1 VAAYRIVTEALTNV
15 ARHATARHC
24 HVGIAMDERSLLV
37 AVEDDGVGLPAQ
49 LRYGVGL
56 NAMRERATELGG
68 TCTAE
73 TAPGGGT
80 RIEARIPV
88 A

>member
-1 VAAYRIVTEALTNV
+1 MTSGV

-24 HVGIAMDERSLLV
+24 HVGIAMEGDHALV
-37 AVEDDGVGLPAQ
+37 LAVEDDGVGLPTH

-68 TCTAE
+68 TCVAE
-73 TAPGGGT
+73 RAATGGT
-80 RIEARIPV
+80 LIRARIPV
-88 A
+88 S